1 MITCPNCGAGNKP
14 GSSVCRMC
22 ALPLESA
29 HTQPVAASPNASAY
43 STASSPNQ
51 DYQEGG
57 TAPVQEEGII
67 CPQCNTSNEVG
78 WSFCQQCG
86 SRLPASPP
94 PPADAQPPDVLKT
107 VVDQRA
113 MVDPGRASL
122 KTVAEKT
129 PSYDEAMKTIIAK
142 PPAADDA
149 MKTVVARPPSVDEAM
164 KTVIAKPPSIEEG
177 MKTVI
182 AKPPAEARPR
192 VEPPPPPPAPVHR
205 EPPPPPPP
213 PSNQPQWSA
222 PPTVVA
228 PAPPRPA
235 APPPPP
241 PPVEQPSAAPPRAP
255 EPTAPVPPPPAPPVS
270 MPPPPSAPRV
280 TASKPAV
287 PPATRLGDQP
297 EPPSPITASG
307 DKTQHVASVSGV
319 LCGQCGQSNNVGST
333 FCSNCGAPMTFG
345 QTMVMSSQAAP
356 PPVIGRLHLVMEGG
370 QPGEVYELGDD
381 TVIGRNTGDINF
393 PHDGFMSGR
402 HARIVR
408 QGSVFTLTDEGSR
421 NGTFIKLKGEVEL
434 QPGDMILV
442 GKQLFRFEV

>member
-1 MITCPNCGAGNKP
+1 M
-14 GSSVCRMC
+14 
-22 ALPLESA
+22 
-29 HTQPVAASPNASAY
+29 
-43 STASSPNQ
+43 
-51 DYQEGG
+51 
-57 TAPVQEEGII
+57 QEEGII

-129 PSYDEAMKTIIAK
+129 PSYDELMKTIVAK

-164 KTVIAKPPSIEEG
+164 KTVIAKPPSIEEA

-182 AKPPAEARPR
+182 AKPPAEPRPR
-192 VEPPPPPPAPVHR
+192 VEPPPPPPAAPVHR

-213 PSNQPQWSA
+213 PSNPPQWSA

-241 PPVEQPSAAPPRAP
+241 PPVEQQSAAPPRAP

-270 MPPPPSAPRV
+270 TTTPPNAPRA
-280 TASKPAV
+280 TTSKPAV

-297 EPPSPITASG
+297 EPPSPITESG
-307 DKTQHVASVSGV
+307 DRTQHVASVSGV

-421 NGTFIKLKGEVEL
+421 NGTFIKLKGEAEL